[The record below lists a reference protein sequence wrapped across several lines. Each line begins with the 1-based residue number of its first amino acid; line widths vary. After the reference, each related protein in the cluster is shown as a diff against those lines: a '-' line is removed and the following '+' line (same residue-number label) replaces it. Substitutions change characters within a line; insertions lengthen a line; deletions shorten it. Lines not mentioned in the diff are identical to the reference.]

1 MRHPRLT
8 LASAAGPPPLV
19 AVAHGS
25 KDPRAA
31 ATVSELLGV
40 VAARAAEAS
49 GDVVDVRAA
58 FLDHCAPSLPQALS
72 ALGGDSDGGHAR
84 PPRAKAR
91 AAVGGRRSGGA
102 QRRSDEGADSGL
114 ERAVGRGPVRS
125 GKTQCIVVPLL
136 LTAAY
141 HSKSD
146 IPAQLA
152 ASTGAAGGGPALDV
166 RCADTLGPHPLLLAA
181 LERRLREAGV
191 AVDSAADRARTS
203 VVLAAAGS
211 SDPAANATIAELAA
225 GWQRDRGWRAVAPA
239 YASAAGP
246 SPAQAVSDLEPAQGP
261 VVVATYLLA
270 PGYFADKIRAASN
283 EAGASAV
290 SGVLGAAAE
299 VADVVLA
306 RYRAAAALAAAGA
319 DARLCDRLWPESGYS
334 DRAVATRRLGPVSK
348 VLHTGKPTWNGCY
361 GACAAPRIT
370 LRGRLMRPERAD
382 GPREE
387 GNAHLARR
395 RVSPRRYVGRVG

>member
-1 MRHPRLT
+1 
-8 LASAAGPPPLV
+8 LAAAGHPPLV

-40 VAARAAEAS
+40 VASRAAEAP
-49 GDVVDVRAA
+49 GGGVDVRAA
-58 FLDHCAPSLPQALS
+58 FLDHCAPSLPQALG
-72 ALGGDSDGGHAR
+72 ALGG
-84 PPRAKAR
+84 
-91 AAVGGRRSGGA
+91 GRMRS
-102 QRRSDEGADSGL
+102 
-114 ERAVGRGPVRS
+114 
-125 GKTQCIVVPLL
+125 CIVVPLL

-152 ASTGAAGGGPALDV
+152 AASGAAASGGALDV

-191 AVDSAADRARTS
+191 AVDSAADRARTA

-211 SDPAANATIAELAA
+211 SDPAANATIADLAA
-225 GWQRDRGWRAVAPA
+225 GWQRDRGWRAVVPA

-246 SPAQAVSDLEPAQGP
+246 SPAEAVAAVDDGRGP

-270 PGYFADKIRAASN
+270 PGYFADKIRAAA
-283 EAGASAV
+283 AGAGAAAV
-290 SGVLGAAAE
+290 SGVLGAAPE

-306 RYRAAAALAAAGA
+306 RYRAAATPADDRA
-319 DARLCDRLWPESGYS
+319 DARLCDRLWPDSGYS

-370 LRGRLMRPERAD
+370 
-382 GPREE
+382 
-387 GNAHLARR
+387 
-395 RVSPRRYVGRVG
+395 

>member
-1 MRHPRLT
+1 MRDPRLT
-8 LASAAGPPPLV
+8 LAPAGYPPLV

-31 ATVSELLGV
+31 ATVSELLAV
-40 VAARAAEAS
+40 VTARAADAT
-49 GDVVDVRAA
+49 GGGVDVRAA
-58 FLDHCAPSLPQALS
+58 FLDHCAPSLPQVLG
-72 ALGGDSDGGHAR
+72 ALGSGCAR
-84 PPRAKAR
+84 SC
-91 AAVGGRRSGGA
+91 V
-102 QRRSDEGADSGL
+102 
-114 ERAVGRGPVRS
+114 
-125 GKTQCIVVPLL
+125 VVPLL

-152 ASTGAAGGGPALDV
+152 AASSSARRSAAGGRAALDV
-166 RCADTLGPHPLLLAA
+166 RRAGTLGPHPLLLAA

-211 SDPAANATIAELAA
+211 SDPAANATIADLAA
-225 GWQRDRGWRAVAPA
+225 GWQRDRGWRAVVPA

-246 SPAQAVSDLEPAQGP
+246 SPAEAVEGLNAAFSAAQGP

-270 PGYFADKIRAASN
+270 PGYFADKIRAASA

-290 SGVLGAAAE
+290 SAVLGAAPE

-306 RYRAAAALAAAGA
+306 RYRAAAAALAGSGLSES
-319 DARLCDRLWPESGYS
+319 DERLRDRLWPESGYS
-334 DRAVATRRLGPVSK
+334 GRAVATRRLGAVSK

-382 GPREE
+382 RPREE

-395 RVSPRRYVGRVG
+395 RLSPRGYVGRVGK

>member
-8 LASAAGPPPLV
+8 LASHGYPPLV

-40 VAARAAEAS
+40 VAARATDA
-49 GDVVDVRAA
+49 GGGVDVRAA
-58 FLDHCAPSLPQALS
+58 FLDHCAPSLPQVLG
-72 ALGGDSDGGHAR
+72 ALGSGPAR
-84 PPRAKAR
+84 PPRA
-91 AAVGGRRSGGA
+91 
-102 QRRSDEGADSGL
+102 
-114 ERAVGRGPVRS
+114 S

-152 ASTGAAGGGPALDV
+152 AATSAAAGGNAAALDV
-166 RCADTLGPHPLLLAA
+166 RCTDTLGPHPLLLAA

-191 AVDSAADRARTS
+191 GVDSGADRARTA

-211 SDPAANATIAELAA
+211 SDPAANATIADLAA
-225 GWQRDRGWRAVAPA
+225 GWRRDRGWRAVVPA

-246 SPAQAVSDLEPAQGP
+246 TPAEAVADLGPAEGP

-270 PGYFADKIRAASN
+270 PGYFADKIRAGAIA
-283 EAGASAV
+283 AGASAV
-290 SGVLGAAAE
+290 SGALGAAPE

-306 RYRAAAALAAAGA
+306 RYRAAAAPAGDWA
-319 DARLCDRLWPESGYS
+319 DARLCERLWPDSGYS

-395 RVSPRRYVGRVG
+395 RVSSRGYVGRVG